1 MKKCQNCNFDN
12 QDDSQF
18 CGNCGTPL
26 PMTVPQGNPQQP
38 KNSSGGMSTASMV
51 LGIVGL
57 VLTFVVIGIVPAII
71 GLVLGII
78 ALVGKQPKLGQA
90 IAGVVLSGIAII
102 LFALLMIGT
111 SVEDNETDNS
121 EIVSEQEETGNEE
134 ELSQSEWMEQQG
146 EKDREVSS
154 DDIEVVAEY
163 TLPDSIGW
171 YSRHFMIIKNNSDA
185 TVDVSTSSLAY
196 SSDGTMVSSADASLE
211 ALGEGCTSV
220 LYEAFETEAQ
230 IDHYDTT
237 INVQESEYYDSV
249 IQNLDYVQNDIDGGA
264 VFQVTNNGDKT
275 AEFVEG
281 YALYFSGEQLVDYQ
295 TAYFTNDSSELNP
308 GETISEQLTAY
319 EDFDRMEFYLTGRAS
334 KW

>member
-1 MKKCQNCNFDN
+1 
-12 QDDSQF
+12 
-18 CGNCGTPL
+18 
-26 PMTVPQGNPQQP
+26 
-38 KNSSGGMSTASMV
+38 
-51 LGIVGL
+51 
-57 VLTFVVIGIVPAII
+57 
-71 GLVLGII
+71 
-78 ALVGKQPKLGQA
+78 
-90 IAGVVLSGIAII
+90 
-102 LFALLMIGT
+102 
-111 SVEDNETDNS
+111 
-121 EIVSEQEETGNEE
+121 
-134 ELSQSEWMEQQG
+134 MEQQG